1 MLTTKILISVIAATT
16 LSLNNVDGFISA
28 NTPSPE
34 IAAVGATLAPMPAN
48 GLDYQKLVALGSAQ
62 DWNLFAR

>member
-34 IAAVGATLAPMPAN
+34 IAAVGATLEPMPAN
-48 GLDYQKLVALGSAQ
+48 GLDY
-62 DWNLFAR
+62 